1 MVNGCKERVGTE
13 RVGKMS
19 GNGYGRKKRDGK
31 INGNGYGLKETEA
44 TYRKERD
51 VQPFFDCS
59 TYVKNT
65 FVLGKRAVP
74 NGELTA

>member
-1 MVNGCKERVGTE
+1 MSNTWGQQLILKIALQTSIGRFLVNGCKERVGTE

-44 TYRKERD
+44 TIG
-51 VQPFFDCS
+51 
-59 TYVKNT
+59 N
-65 FVLGKRAVP
+65 
-74 NGELTA
+74 